1 MNFIA
6 LFFLST
12 PSFAATLDPDLAESV
27 AVQQDIDLRALQTK
41 QSVTE
46 AQLEQTR
53 KDLADAKLAKKTA
66 PKLTVPDPKVAELE
80 AKVLALE
87 AAIVELR
94 GLIAVISAPVPS
106 ASANDDTVVV
116 LEEEV
121 EPPAPVV
128 EETEASAPVP
138 EPTPVVV
145 LEEEELPEV
154 VVNTVSDYRSDFHLI
169 VSAGGGAVV
178 AGQVPGVSGTVSGRI
193 SLAVRPQWDINEEY
207 AFGLVSEGS
216 YEIGGWGV
224 RALPTLLTYGKTGEW
239 GVGLGVGYTCNGLT
253 DQGCL
258 AEHVGADL
266 RGSWSKGGMIDG
278 FATVDIEANYLGLSS
293 GESGME
299 LRMILGGGVR
309 FGNPRPNGY

>member
-1 MNFIA
+1 MNLIA
-6 LFFLST
+6 LVLSLT
-12 PSFAATLDPDLAESV
+12 PSANAATLDPDVAESL
-27 AVQQDIDLRALQTK
+27 AVRQDIDLRALQAK
-41 QSVTE
+41 QAVTE

-53 KDLADAKLAKKTA
+53 QDLADAKLAKKTA
-66 PKLTVPDPKVAELE
+66 HKLSVPDPKVAELE
-80 AKVLALE
+80 AKVVGLE

-94 GLIAVISAPVPS
+94 GLIAVISVPS

-154 VVNTVSDYRSDFHLI
+154 VVNTINDYRSDFHLI

-178 AGQVPGVSGTVSGRI
+178 AGQVPGVSGTVSGRV

-216 YEIGGWGV
+216 YELGGWGV